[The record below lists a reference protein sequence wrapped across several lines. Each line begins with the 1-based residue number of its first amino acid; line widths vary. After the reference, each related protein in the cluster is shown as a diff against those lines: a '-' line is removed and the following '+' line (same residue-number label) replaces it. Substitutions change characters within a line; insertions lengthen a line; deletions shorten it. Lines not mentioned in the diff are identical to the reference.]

1 MHIKKKEPKP
11 KPIKKPMN
19 CFFRY
24 KQDMRKKVIEEYG
37 VTQNNEIS
45 RIIAELWSKES
56 PEIKLRYSKE
66 SEKAYLEHREKYPDF
81 VWPSKLSTKLKR
93 EKKEKGRMEVR
104 FNDFRTG
111 FTPELEDCEPIQRYL
126 ASL

>member
-19 CFFRY
+19 C
-24 KQDMRKKVIEEYG
+24 
-37 VTQNNEIS
+37 
-45 RIIAELWSKES
+45 
-56 PEIKLRYSKE
+56 
-66 SEKAYLEHREKYPDF
+66 DF
-81 VWPSKLSTKLKR
+81 VWPSKLSTKLKK
-93 EKKEKGRMEVR
+93 EKKEKSRMEIR